1 MRPADAPRRERGFV
15 LIAVLV
21 VLLALLVLTAPFLA
35 TARNASSAG
44 AQAADRAE
52 ARLGLSSAARH
63 ARAHLSG
70 SHPAFDETPWSDGP
84 DELLVPRSLPKEFL
98 DPHDP
103 NGAMWDLDVWD
114 ESGRIDLDSA
124 SPFVL
129 GNLTGLRG
137 RLSRPVEPADR
148 DVIPVNNLAAFPDS
162 GVLILRGEWIQWS
175 GKSGG
180 PDGGLTGLTRGLGA
194 VEDDDGKWSTDGP
207 LPPVQHGVGDHA
219 IDQRAYAL
227 PLWRIATA
235 STGLRGLDAFEQLA
249 ELDAYSVAGSIDPA
263 LRARMRE
270 LGTVHGDIAAGR
282 TWQRPTR
289 LLSGVTPFETY
300 TIRVEEDRWFAEGT
314 TVWISDGQVDEY
326 RIVMRRARGGTLVLD
341 QALEHGFDPW
351 RSTVRPL
358 ARRPVNLNTAPAA
371 VLEVLFEGLQVAGR
385 NERITASEARDLAT
399 VVQQSRP
406 IDGWQDFL
414 ERIVL
419 PAAGLDT
426 LPEDAPSRPELLD
439 GDAGFLDPLDATAL
453 YLNGLNAN
461 DSRLAFSTMP
471 FAFTSREVYGMH
483 LRSAVAGRSG
493 VERARADRDRWEL
506 ISPPGP
512 LFELL
517 SRQVDLEEAVRLDRE
532 SAWWATG
539 PQPVVRFDGVVV
551 PPSRFAAHMGTV
563 GGSAF
568 VPGLSEPVFD
578 RAGEEVQ
585 PQRVFAS
592 REEDGFAQLWPA
604 RVPDAPLWNGH
615 ALHFDQETSSLEGR
629 WVAETG
635 SIVRDPASQLVGWT
649 TEAELNL
656 LRALSFQA
664 WFQLRQVGDS
674 TLLDVAGTS
683 VESDRVQVLLEGPDL
698 VVRVLD
704 GFGDHPD
711 TPERE
716 AAELRYAIA
725 AGEGPGL
732 PAGVWHHLALDVSGT
747 RPDQLGLLVN
757 GLAVGVRRQGQSITT
772 GPISDADGF
781 IPLERTEGF
790 PAQGV
795 ARIGTELVEYVL
807 TSGGLDCTFNE
818 TGPLAGFGG
827 RFAREMHDREATD
840 PADVTIPA
848 ALARG
853 VLTTSY
859 PSGTTVQAYG
869 YSIPASSNIPA
880 GGAVLPSELGAW
892 RVARVVAPTSE
903 ADMDPIFAGP
913 FMTDWGK
920 GIEADRPNPQL
931 RLRSADDPNAPVGGD
946 VMRAFSPT
954 GGYAALLQLRWNA
967 GNGSGQGDAVP
978 PGSSSTTYK
987 PLGGVELVRYSG
999 WSGDTLSIAARG
1011 DQVLSELQVPGEAS
1025 DLIGGTRVF
1034 VLDWRDFIVDEQLE
1048 LPVDEVPSYG
1058 VFVIPISVPAPGASD
1073 ISFLPPEPAGGQ
1085 QGAGQSGSAGQGA
1098 AAGQGVVSEYAQ
1110 LTRVDQAEFTEWIR
1124 YDEIQVGFGQLVRCD
1139 PGALNVL
1146 YTACVRPDFT
1156 SAPVRPDVPGG
1167 GGGGGGGGAGGL
1179 PPTSGSPPPGAGSA
1193 PLAASAAG
1201 PGGADTVP
1209 PAPAGS
1215 SSAPALPNPA
1225 PGGRAG
1231 VIWEP
1236 RLGAAEDGDLPLT
1249 RSVGSWF
1256 RFRGVLGTSSH
1267 DHPNGTQVL
1276 PVWHLTP
1283 GDPNRGRPGAQD
1295 RVFVSAADP
1304 THPGWPMTVH
1314 RAHRAAAERP
1324 LYGWEVDPAGGGGVV
1339 AAAEAQFVPT
1349 EPSERF
1355 QTLVAFNAP
1364 LVEPIAAANP
1374 GQQGP
1379 LPADTRLRARI
1390 AKHPSGER
1398 PRTVAGVVVGGEFQ
1412 NRGSTVD
1419 AVVDEVLFPE
1429 RPFGIGFG
1437 GSQPAYAAQGGSLI
1451 LAGDVAADGA
1461 IFPVLQRQLRLPQGN
1476 LGEPADVLNRLPQDA
1491 GLLRVGEEIV
1501 CYEALDPGQG
1511 LITVGPLGRGL
1522 LGTDVQPHGLTEPIQ
1537 LMDWMPVTT
1546 LAGGISAGDA
1556 ELPLADADGFPQ
1568 SGTVL
1573 IEGELIHY
1581 TRLNGGT
1588 LSMPRT
1594 STEPGQQDANGN
1606 GLFRGRFGTAPASH
1620 AAGAPVILFPFR
1632 YWDRWTPRADAPEL
1646 AYLGLERTR
1655 PGGFWGSFAFESEP
1669 PPAGGARIGVLVRS
1683 DASTPWDAD
1692 PREAT
1697 GLWEWFDDDGG
1708 RELPLEVVSDRLEWR
1723 FFVEYPAGSFD
1734 PILGTAH
1741 GWRATPR
1748 FNWLGVSYEAPSRVL
1763 GSVDR

>member
-1 MRPADAPRRERGFV
+1 MSTRHLQRSRGGFV
-15 LIAVLV
+15 LISVLV

-52 ARLGLSSAARH
+52 ARLGLASASRH

-70 SHPAFDETPWSDGP
+70 SHPAFDETPWADGP
-84 DELLVPRSLPKEFL
+84 DELSVPRTLPEEFL

-103 NGAMWDLDVWD
+103 RGAMWDLDVWD

-124 SPFVL
+124 SPFVI

-137 RLSRPVEPADR
+137 RLSRPVEPAAR
-148 DVIPVNNLAAFPDS
+148 DVVPVNNLSAFPDS
-162 GVLILRGEWIQWS
+162 GVLILRGEWIRWS

-180 PDGGLTGLTRGLGA
+180 PDGGLTGLTRGVGA
-194 VEDDDGKWSTDGP
+194 FEDDDGKWSTDGP
-207 LPPVQHGVGDHA
+207 LPPIQHGVGDHA

-235 STGLRGLDAFEQLA
+235 GTGLRGLDAFEQLA
-249 ELDAYSVAGSIDPA
+249 ELDDFALEGSIDPA

-300 TIRVEEDRWFAEGT
+300 TIRVAEDRWFAEGT
-314 TVWISDGQVDEY
+314 TVWISDGQVDEF

-341 QALEHGFDPW
+341 QALEHRFDAW
-351 RSTVRPL
+351 RATVRPL

-399 VVQQSRP
+399 VVQESRP
-406 IDGWQDFL
+406 IDGWEDFL
-414 ERIVL
+414 QRVVL
-419 PAAGLDT
+419 PSAGLET
-426 LPEDAPSRPELLD
+426 LPDDAPRRPRLLD
-439 GDAGFLDPLDATAL
+439 GDTGFLDPLDATAL

-483 LRSAVAGRSG
+483 LRSAVAARSG
-493 VERARADRDRWEL
+493 VERARATRDRWEL

-517 SRQVDLEEAVRLDRE
+517 SRQVDIEEAVRLDRE

-539 PQPVVRFDGVVV
+539 PEPVVRFDGVVV
-551 PPSRFAAHMGTV
+551 PPSRFAAHMGAV

-568 VPGLSEPVFD
+568 VPGLSEPVYD

-592 REEDGFAQLWPA
+592 REEDGFAQLWAA
-604 RVPDAPLWNGH
+604 RVPDAQAWNGH

-649 TEAELNL
+649 TEGEQNL
-656 LRALSFQA
+656 LRALSFQG
-664 WFQLRQVGDS
+664 WFQLRQVGES

-683 VESDRVQVLLEGPDL
+683 LESDRVQVLLEGPDL

-711 TPERE
+711 SPERE

-725 AGEGPGL
+725 PGDGPGL
-732 PAGVWHHLALDVSGT
+732 PVGVWHHLALDVSGT

-757 GLAVGVRRQGQSITT
+757 GLAVGVRRMGQSITT
-772 GPISDADGF
+772 GPVGDADGF

-790 PAQGV
+790 PSQGV
-795 ARIGTELVEYVL
+795 ARIGNELVEYVL
-807 TSGGLDCTFNE
+807 SAGGLDCTFNE

-827 RFAREMHDREATD
+827 RFAREMHDRETTD

-848 ALARG
+848 ALERG
-853 VLTTSY
+853 TLTTSY
-859 PSGTTVQAYG
+859 PSGTTVQNYG
-869 YSIPASSNIPA
+869 YTIPASSNIPA

-892 RVARVVAPTSE
+892 RVARVVAPDSE

-913 FMTDWGK
+913 FLTDWGK
-920 GIEADRPNPQL
+920 GYEADRATLQL
-931 RLRSADDPNAPVGGD
+931 RLRSADDPTLPPGGD
-946 VMRAFSPT
+946 VMQAFSPT

-978 PGSSSTTYK
+978 PGSSSTTQR

-999 WSGDTLSIAARG
+999 WQGDTLSVIARG
-1011 DQVLSELQVPGEAS
+1011 DDVLNELQVPGEIS
-1025 DLIGGTRVF
+1025 DLIGGNRVF
-1034 VLDWRDFIVDEQLE
+1034 VLDWRDFIVDEELE
-1048 LPVDEVPSYG
+1048 LQVDEVPSYG
-1058 VFVIPISVPAPGASD
+1058 VFLVPISVPAPGATD

-1085 QGAGQSGSAGQGA
+1085 QGAGQNGGQTGGQQGN
-1098 AAGQGVVSEYAQ
+1098 AGQGVVSEYAQ

-1167 GGGGGGGGAGGL
+1167 GGGGGTGGA
-1179 PPTSGSPPPGAGSA
+1179 PPVGGSPPPPGPGSA
-1193 PLAASAAG
+1193 VTSA
-1201 PGGADTVP
+1201 PADTVP
-1209 PAPAGS
+1209 PAPAS
-1215 SSAPALPNPA
+1215 SVASSTAAAGAAP
-1225 PGGRAG
+1225 RVAG
-1231 VIWEP
+1231 TIWEP
-1236 RLGAAEDGDLPLT
+1236 RLGAAEDFELPLT
-1249 RSVGSWF
+1249 RSVGSFF

-1267 DHPNGTQVL
+1267 DHPASTPVL

-1283 GDPNRGRPGAQD
+1283 GDLSRGRPGAQD
-1295 RVFVSAADP
+1295 RVFVSTSDP

-1314 RAHRAAAERP
+1314 RAHRAAAQRP
-1324 LYGWEVDPAGGGGVV
+1324 LYGWDVDPAGGGAVIP
-1339 AAAEAQFVPT
+1339 AAEAQYVQT
-1349 EPSERF
+1349 EPQERF
-1355 QTLVAFNAP
+1355 QTLLAFNAP
-1364 LVEPIAAANP
+1364 LVEPIAAVDP
-1374 GQQGP
+1374 GVQGP
-1379 LPADTRLRARI
+1379 LPADVRLRARI
-1390 AKHPSGER
+1390 ARHPSGER

-1412 NRGSTVD
+1412 DRGRTAD

-1429 RPFGIGFG
+1429 RLFGIGFG
-1437 GSQPAYAAQGGSLI
+1437 GSQPAHAAQGGALV
-1451 LAGDVAADGA
+1451 LAADVPADGTF
-1461 IFPVLQRQLRLPQGN
+1461 FPVLQRQLRAPQGI

-1511 LITVGPLGRGL
+1511 VIVVGALGRGL
-1522 LGTDVQPHGLTEPIQ
+1522 LGTDVQPHVLTESVHV
-1537 LMDWMPVTT
+1537 LDWMPVTT
-1546 LAGGISAGDA
+1546 LAGGISAADGVLPITDA
-1556 ELPLADADGFPQ
+1556 QGFPQ
-1568 SGTVL
+1568 TGTVL

-1581 TRLNGGT
+1581 TRLEGGA
-1588 LSMPRT
+1588 LVMPRT
-1594 STEPGQQDANGN
+1594 STEPGQQDQNGN

-1646 AYLGLERTR
+1646 AYLGLERSR
-1655 PGGFWGSFAFESEP
+1655 PGGYWDTFAFESEP

-1683 DASTPWDAD
+1683 DPSTPWDAEPSD
-1692 PREAT
+1692 AP
-1697 GLWEWFDDDGG
+1697 GLFRFYDDDGG
-1708 RELPLEVVSDRLEWR
+1708 RELPLEVVADRLEWR